1 MKRVLAVLVLLAA
14 LPPFAGA
21 VPQAPEFS
29 DVFVAGK
36 DTFKSIRIPSVL
48 VTKAGTVLAIA
59 EGRAAQADQAN
70 NKLILKRSSDGGRT
84 WTPLQL
90 IADDGA
96 NCLNNPCAV
105 VEQASGRI
113 IVMFQSYPAGFSERD
128 GKIKTG
134 LDGPGV
140 VRNYVVVSDDDGAA
154 WSKPEDVTRT
164 TKHAERV
171 TILASGPGL
180 GIQLRHGP
188 YQGRLIIPFNEGPFG
203 QWNVLSVYSDDRG
216 RTWELGELAPGCRVP
231 NPKGGE
237 ISLVNEVQMVELADG
252 RVLLNSRKWGGKAVR
267 KTAASKDGGA
277 TWSQIEEVSAL
288 RDPGCMASI
297 FRYTFPERGERSR
310 ILYSGPDSNSRDT
323 GTVYLSYDEGQT
335 WPVKKVLFPGS
346 FAYSVLTA
354 LPDGSIGCLFETDGT
369 DRLLFARFSLEWLTD
384 GKEHPSKLDSP

>member
-1 MKRVLAVLVLLAA
+1 LKRFFATLNHMKRVLAVLVLLAA

-134 LDGPGV
+134 L
-140 VRNYVVVSDDDGAA
+140 A
-154 WSKPEDVTRT
+154 WCGT
-164 TKHAERV
+164 TWWFPTTTA
-171 TILASGPGL
+171 LL
-180 GIQLRHGP
+180 G
-188 YQGRLIIPFNEGPFG
+188 
-203 QWNVLSVYSDDRG
+203 
-216 RTWELGELAPGCRVP
+216 
-231 NPKGGE
+231 
-237 ISLVNEVQMVELADG
+237 
-252 RVLLNSRKWGGKAVR
+252 
-267 KTAASKDGGA
+267 
-277 TWSQIEEVSAL
+277 
-288 RDPGCMASI
+288 
-297 FRYTFPERGERSR
+297 RSR
-310 ILYSGPDSNSRDT
+310 RM
-323 GTVYLSYDEGQT
+323 
-335 WPVKKVLFPGS
+335 
-346 FAYSVLTA
+346 
-354 LPDGSIGCLFETDGT
+354 
-369 DRLLFARFSLEWLTD
+369 
-384 GKEHPSKLDSP
+384 